1 MDYVFS
7 YITLSHRG
15 THIKKAD
22 SERTSPL
29 DNYVCV
35 WCGDTRDE
43 GGHVRDDQQKV
54 SCMFV
59 RFLVQRFYIS
69 QDAAAPYVW
78 AKVRGCFVVCGA
90 TF

>member
-1 MDYVFS
+1 M
-7 YITLSHRG
+7 
-15 THIKKAD
+15 K
-22 SERTSPL
+22 
-29 DNYVCV
+29 
-35 WCGDTRDE
+35 
-43 GGHVRDDQQKV
+43 GHVRDDLQKV
-54 SCMFV
+54 SCTFV